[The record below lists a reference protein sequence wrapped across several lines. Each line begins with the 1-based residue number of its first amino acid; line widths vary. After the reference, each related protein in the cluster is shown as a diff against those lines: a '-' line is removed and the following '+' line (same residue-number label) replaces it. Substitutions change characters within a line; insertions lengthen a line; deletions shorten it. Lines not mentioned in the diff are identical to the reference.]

1 MSAGTLTFTL
11 PEESHE
17 FKAAANA
24 GALVSVIQDVDNA
37 LRNREKYG
45 TPADKRLTPAK
56 VREILRYALRE
67 HDAEWALD

>member
-1 MSAGTLTFTL
+1 MSVASLTFTL
-11 PEESHE
+11 PEETAE

-24 GALVSVIQDVDNA
+24 GSLVAVLQDVDNA

-45 TPADKRLTPAK
+45 TPADKRLTPEKA
-56 VREILRYALRE
+56 REILRFALRE